1 MKEIIVAKTTDLR
14 DGQMQQIPVDD
25 SQILLAKI
33 NGKFYATGAFC
44 THYGA
49 PLAKGVLHEERVV
62 CPWHHACF
70 NLTNG
75 NLKEPPAL
83 NDLPSF
89 AVRIEGENVLVQ
101 IPKEIPDGCTPTMVD
116 YDSEDKRVF
125 VIIGAGA
132 GGSIAAETLRQQG
145 FQGKIVLISQE
156 ANLPYDR
163 TKLSKNYLQGKASE
177 DSLPLRSC
185 EFYQEHDIELRF
197 GQAVTKVDTFTKTI
211 TLADNSTLPYD
222 ALLLATGGK
231 ARKLNIPGS
240 DLDHVFTLRQVEDA
254 QDILKTVKQAKK
266 AVVIGS
272 SFIGMEAAAS
282 LRQQGI
288 EVTVVSP
295 SSVPFA
301 KILGE
306 EVGKMFQQLH
316 QEKGVTFYLKTKVTE
331 LQGDGKVETVVL
343 DNGEQID
350 TDLVIVGIGV
360 EPITDYLTG
369 VELAEDHS
377 IPVSEYLQ
385 AAAPDLYAAGDIATF
400 PYAPMGKPTRIEH
413 WRLAAQH
420 GRTAAYNMVNPRPI
434 KFDAIPFFWSG
445 QYDLKLR
452 YVGHA
457 TEWDQI
463 ALDGDLKKQEFLAFY
478 VKDDRILAVA
488 GCGRDQDIAAIAKLM
503 SLNQMPDADQIHST
517 DWVEK
522 LKTINN

>member
-1 MKEIIVAKTTDLR
+1 MKEIIVAKTTDLQN
-14 DGQMQQIPVDD
+14 GQMRQIPVDD

-33 NGKFYATGAFC
+33 NDKFYATGAFC

-49 PLAKGVLHEERVV
+49 PLAKGILHGEKVV
-62 CPWHHACF
+62 CPWHNACF
-70 NLTNG
+70 KLTNG
-75 NLKEPPAL
+75 NFQEPPAL
-83 NDLPSF
+83 DDLPSF
-89 AVRIEGENVLVQ
+89 PVRIEGENVLVKL
-101 IPKEIPDGCTPTMVD
+101 PEEIPDGCTPKMSN
-116 YDSEDKRVF
+116 YDPEKDRRVF
-125 VIIGAGA
+125 VILGAGSA
-132 GGSIAAETLRQQG
+132 GSAAVETLRQQG

-156 ANLPYDR
+156 ENLPYDR

-185 EFYQEHDIELRF
+185 EFYQEHEIELRF

-211 TLADNSTLPYD
+211 TLADNSTLTYD
-222 ALLLATGGK
+222 ALLVATGGK
-231 ARKLNIPGS
+231 ARKLNVPGS

-254 QDILKTVKQAKK
+254 QHILNTVKEAKQA
-266 AVVIGS
+266 VIIGS

-301 KILGE
+301 KVLGE
-306 EVGKMFQQLH
+306 QVGKMFQQLH
-316 QEKGVTFYLKTKVTE
+316 EEKGVKFYLKTKVTE
-331 LQGDGKVETVVL
+331 LQGNGKVATVVL
-343 DNGEQID
+343 DNGEQLA
-350 TDLVIVGIGV
+350 TDLVLVGIGV
-360 EPITDYLTG
+360 EPVTNYLVG

-377 IPVSEYLQ
+377 VPVNEYLQ
-385 AAAPDLYAAGDIATF
+385 AAAPNLYAAGDIARF

-420 GRTAAYNMVNPRPI
+420 GRTAAYNMVNARPT
-434 KFDAIPFFWSG
+434 KFDSIPFFWSG

-457 TEWDQI
+457 TEWDEVVI
-463 ALDGDLKKQEFLAFY
+463 DGDLKGQKFLAFY
-478 VKDDRILAVA
+478 VKNRRILAVA
-488 GCGRDQDIAAIAKLM
+488 GCGRDRDLAAIAELM
-503 SLNQMPDADQIHST
+503 RLEQMLDADQIQQT

-522 LKTINN
+522 LNSLN